1 MKANARAQA
10 AFPHCSFKS
19 FSNLFG
25 FRALRSEFAGCESSP
40 GHLMHGHRHT
50 HHMSGCRAPPLV
62 AVHGPGRVASEGPQ
76 NEGMALHAPRSK
88 LSSSLVE
95 AKDLKSCR
103 SFEFPGGVPDI
114 QLVCS

>member
-1 MKANARAQA
+1 MPKLHFHIALLNPFLTSLAFVPCAANLLAAR
-10 AFPHCSFKS
+10 
-19 FSNLFG
+19 
-25 FRALRSEFAGCESSP
+25 ESSP

-50 HHMSGCRAPPLV
+50 HHMSGCCAPPLV